1 MHEWTVMIYMAG
13 DNNLDSNG
21 VADIKEIKR
30 IGSTPE
36 VAIIAQ
42 FDRSGARRHTKR
54 YHLHDYATSPTVAQ
68 DEVDDLGETN
78 TGSVKVFADFL
89 DWGINEFAAKR
100 YLVILWGH
108 GSGALDDDIYY
119 EGGRVWKRGG
129 KRHGIFHPIR
139 KDVAPLGFTFV
150 TDELIGD
157 GGEEKGAVMLPTLI
171 APDDE
176 AKDFLDN
183 VELKRALKATGQKID
198 ILGMDACLM
207 SMAEVCHQVR
217 ESVGLTVASEAEEE
231 LEGWPY
237 ERFLAQLVKNPEMSP
252 RTLANIIVE
261 EFINLYADHDN
272 IVASLSACDLSKSA
286 KVAASVNKLAEILL
300 ALLDDERVLDSVM
313 VARYRVWSDE
323 VIESVDLYDFCYLLR
338 RSSNHADVRAACA
351 NVMDVIENSGF
362 IHSFKGIGK
371 GMQYC
376 RGLGIYF
383 PRSEVSAQYDR
394 LDFVREDGAMW
405 GDFIKG
411 YVKATAR

>member
-1 MHEWTVMIYMAG
+1 MYEWTVMIYMAG

-68 DEVDDLGETN
+68 DEVEDLGETN

-89 DWGINEFAAKR
+89 DWSINKFAAKR

-108 GSGALDDDIYY
+108 GSGALDDDVYY

-139 KDVAPLGFTFV
+139 KDVSSLGFTFV
-150 TDELIGD
+150 ADELVGD
-157 GGEEKGAVMLPTLI
+157 GGEEKGIRALPTLI

-183 VELKRALKATGQKID
+183 VELKKALKATGRKID

-237 ERFLAQLVKNPEMSP
+237 EGFLKQLVKNPKISP
-252 RTLANIIVE
+252 EELADVIVN
-261 EFINLYADHDN
+261 EFINLYSDHDN
-272 IVASLSACDLSKSA
+272 IVASLSACDLSKSSE
-286 KVAASVNKLAEILL
+286 VAAAVNKLAETLL
-300 ALLDDERVLDSVM
+300 PLLDDEQVLDSVM
-313 VARYRVWSDE
+313 VSRYRVWSDE
-323 VIESVDLYDFCYLLR
+323 IIESVDLYDFCYLLR
-338 RSSNHADVRAACA
+338 KSSHRADVRAACET
-351 NVMDVIENSGF
+351 VMKVIENSGF
-362 IHSFKGIGK
+362 IVSFKGIGK

-383 PRSEVSAQYDR
+383 PQTAVSAHYHN
-394 LDFVREDGAMW
+394 LDFVKEDGTLW
-405 GDFIKG
+405 GEFLKG
-411 YVKATAR
+411 YVKATER